1 MNTKTRRTRAQLMFG
16 VSAVCLAFT
25 LSMSAQ
31 VQTKTSTA
39 DDKAS
44 ITTKVE
50 SGEIEY
56 VSGNNVVVKM
66 ADGSLRHFDNV
77 PESARIT
84 VDGKEIGVHDLK
96 VGMKVQRTI
105 STTTVPKTITTVQ
118 SVTGKIWQVSP
129 PNSVILTLADGKNQR
144 FQIPNNQKFNVNGQM
159 TNAWGLKKGMQ
170 ISATKVVEVPVTEV
184 SQSKTVTGEMPP
196 PPPAPPA
203 NVAIL
208 VVEQEA
214 VAPPVQAAEATSPEL
229 PQTGSDLP
237 LIGLLGALLIAAS
250 LGLRMSWKNR

>member
-1 MNTKTRRTRAQLMFG
+1 MFG
-16 VSAVCLAFT
+16 ASAVCLAFT

-44 ITTKVE
+44 ITTKVD

-84 VDGKEIGVHDLK
+84 VDGQEIGVHDLK

-105 STTTVPKTITTVQ
+105 TTTTVPKTITTVQ
-118 SVTGKIWQVSP
+118 SVTGKVWFVSP
-129 PNSVILTLADGKNQR
+129 PNSVILTLADGKNEK
-144 FQIPNNQKFNVNGQM
+144 FKIPEGQKFDVNGQM
-159 TNAWGLKKGMQ
+159 TDAWGLKKGMK

-184 SQSKTVTGEMPP
+184 SQNKTVTGEMPP

-203 NVAIL
+203 DVAIL
-208 VVEQEA
+208 VVEEQPA
-214 VAPPVQAAEATSPEL
+214 AAPVQTAEATPPEL
-229 PQTGSDLP
+229 PQTGSNLP
-237 LIGLLGALLIAAS
+237 LVGLLGALLIAAS
-250 LGLRMSWKNR
+250 LGLRMSWKKR

>member
-1 MNTKTRRTRAQLMFG
+1 MNSKIRWIRAQVMFG

-25 LSMSAQ
+25 LSISAQ

-39 DDKAS
+39 EDKAS

-105 STTTVPKTITTVQ
+105 TTTTVPKTITTVQ
-118 SVTGKIWQVSP
+118 SVTGKVWQVSP
-129 PNSVILTLADGKNQR
+129 PNSVILTLADGKNQE
-144 FQIPNNQKFNVNGQM
+144 FKIPKNQKFNVNGQM
-159 TNAWGLKKGMQ
+159 TDAWGLKKGMK
-170 ISATKVVEVPVTEV
+170 ISATKVVEVPETEI

-203 NVAIL
+203 DVAIL
-208 VVEQEA
+208 VVEEETA
-214 VAPPVQAAEATSPEL
+214 APPVQAAEASAPEL
-229 PQTGSDLP
+229 PKTASGLP
-237 LIGLLGALLIAAS
+237 LFGLFGALLLAAS
-250 LGLRMSWKNR
+250 LGLRISRKIR